1 MSAKYTTGWELYN
14 VHQGVITF
22 LSTFSNFWPSLS
34 PEASK
39 FANNKFYY
47 HLGFFLINRVEVIG
61 GCGVRSPSK
70 FLIKKQ
76 IFYFLSNIYFVF
88 WQLPHPPDENQKLRC
103 KIDDDNDYC
112 FCGMA
117 DQEKPLRLTSCSDQF
132 QKFSPSETYDCP
144 EQGLNLHRTWVQNLL
159 NEDV

>member
-14 VHQGVITF
+14 VNQGIITF

-47 HLGFFLINRVEVIG
+47 HLSFFLINRVEVIG

-88 WQLPHPPDENQKLRC
+88 WRLPHPPDENQKLRR

>member
-1 MSAKYTTGWELYN
+1 MGAKYTTGWELYN
-14 VHQGVITF
+14 VHQGIITL
-22 LSTFSNFWPSLS
+22 LSTF
-34 PEASK
+34 SK

-47 HLGFFLINRVEVIG
+47 HLSFFLINRVEVIG

-88 WQLPHPPDENQKLRC
+88 WRLPHPPDENQKLRR

>member
-14 VHQGVITF
+14 VDQGIITL

-47 HLGFFLINRVEVIG
+47 HLGFFLINRVEEIG
-61 GCGVRSPSK
+61 GCGIRSSPSK

-88 WQLPHPPDENQKLRC
+88 WQLSHPPDENQKHQC
-103 KIDDDNDYC
+103 KIDDDNDC

-117 DQEKPLRLTSCSDQF
+117 DHGKPLRFTSGSDQF
-132 QKFSPSETYDCP
+132 QKFSPSEIYDCS
-144 EQGLNLHRTWVQNLL
+144 EQGLNLYRTWVQTLL